1 MIKIAGFIINLCEN
15 FYRKI
20 NRIKYDLILLNLLLK
35 NTIYNYEKYNSNII
49 YSPLYKLMP
58 TH

>member
-15 FYRKI
+15 FYRNI

-35 NTIYNYEKYNSNII
+35 NTIYNYEKCNSNII
-49 YSPLYKLMP
+49 YSPVYKLMP

>member
-15 FYRKI
+15 FYRNI

>member
-1 MIKIAGFIINLCEN
+1 MIKIAGFIINLCKK
-15 FYRKI
+15 FYRNI

-49 YSPLYKLMP
+49 YSPIYKLMP
-58 TH
+58 IH

>member
-15 FYRKI
+15 FYRNI

-49 YSPLYKLMP
+49 YSPLYKLMQ

>member
-15 FYRKI
+15 FYRNI
-20 NRIKYDLILLNLLLK
+20 NRIKYDLILLNLLFK

>member
-1 MIKIAGFIINLCEN
+1 MIKIAGFIINLCKK
-15 FYRKI
+15 FYRNI

-49 YSPLYKLMP
+49 YNPLYKLMQ

>member
-15 FYRKI
+15 FYRNI

-49 YSPLYKLMP
+49 YSPFYKLMP

>member
-15 FYRKI
+15 FYRNI
-20 NRIKYDLILLNLLLK
+20 NRIKYDLILLNLLFK

-49 YSPLYKLMP
+49 YSPIYKLMP